1 MEKRIRRPAGLTAL
15 FWRYLITTGIVVILL
30 AVLWW
35 FGMTTMMRYGIV
47 YPANTA
53 ASGVEAVAQALSS
66 GELDTEEIPYFY
78 RWAIFDAGGQV
89 RDPGN
94 MDEKHLAYA
103 EAALA
108 GERDPQGMFYS
119 QYHRLTQ
126 LPDGTTCVIQYDYS
140 MPYGAEVLQRYL
152 PEFQTC
158 AAIIL
163 LLSWLAA
170 GAIST
175 HHFAGLLRRDAA
187 LLTGATETIAQ
198 QRLDTPLSGKARVR
212 EFGETLTAME
222 QMRLS
227 LAQSLERQWAMEQ
240 QRRLE
245 LAALTHDLKTPL
257 TVILANTGILLS
269 HPQDTI
275 RQQER
280 WVVNTQEEAVNM
292 KKLVDEM
299 LYLARTD
306 ASLQLVYSQI
316 NLSDVVWSTVLPFE
330 SVAFEQGLTLDSEI
344 APDIQLQ
351 ADEGRLREVVRIL
364 MDNACKYCEPKGKI
378 LVYLEQDG
386 DWASLMVSN
395 SCVPSMQ
402 QQDLELGAM
411 FGTDEMYGKVI
422 YGNMKPEEFASVITE
437 VGCRMNE
444 AMNRERGQTAKKVIL
459 EAKQYILDHYQ
470 DPELSVDVMCRQL
483 HMSPAYFSTVF
494 KRETGQT
501 YIAYLTEV
509 RLDKAVELLNTT
521 DDKTYVIAQKVGYQ
535 EQNYFSYVFKKRF
548 GISPT
553 KFRGSQH

>member
-1 MEKRIRRPAGLTAL
+1 MEKWIRRPAGLTAL
-15 FWRYLITTGIVVILL
+15 FWRYLITTGVVVILL

-78 RWAIFDAGGQV
+78 RWAIFDGGGQV
-89 RDPGN
+89 QDPGN

-140 MPYGAEVLQRYL
+140 MPYGAEVLQRRL
-152 PEFQTC
+152 PEFQNC
-158 AAIIL
+158 ATIVL
-163 LLSWLAA
+163 LLAWLTA

-187 LLTGATETIAQ
+187 LLTGATEAIAQ

-257 TVILANTGILLS
+257 TVISGNAELLAEDSLPAAQEEMVNTILHSAIRLQDYVAQLRAMTAEGAEADQKKETADLADLVCGWRGIGQSLCAAKQIRFQCSSVPKLELSVYRTSLDRAVSNLLDNAVRYTPVSGEISLTVLGEGDQLTIAVEDTGPGFSPEALARGEQAFFTSDTSRPQEGHMGMGLYFAGQAAKRHGGSLRLANTEQG
-269 HPQDTI
+269 
-275 RQQER
+275 
-280 WVVNTQEEAVNM
+280 
-292 KKLVDEM
+292 
-299 LYLARTD
+299 AR
-306 ASLQLVYSQI
+306 AEL
-316 NLSDVVWSTVLPFE
+316 VLP
-330 SVAFEQGLTLDSEI
+330 I
-344 APDIQLQ
+344 
-351 ADEGRLREVVRIL
+351 
-364 MDNACKYCEPKGKI
+364 N
-378 LVYLEQDG
+378 
-386 DWASLMVSN
+386 
-395 SCVPSMQ
+395 
-402 QQDLELGAM
+402 
-411 FGTDEMYGKVI
+411 
-422 YGNMKPEEFASVITE
+422 
-437 VGCRMNE
+437 
-444 AMNRERGQTAKKVIL
+444 
-459 EAKQYILDHYQ
+459 
-470 DPELSVDVMCRQL
+470 
-483 HMSPAYFSTVF
+483 
-494 KRETGQT
+494 
-501 YIAYLTEV
+501 
-509 RLDKAVELLNTT
+509 
-521 DDKTYVIAQKVGYQ
+521 
-535 EQNYFSYVFKKRF
+535 
-548 GISPT
+548 
-553 KFRGSQH
+553 